1 MPEPNK
7 WLGSNPGPCTYC
19 LGQIIHLCV
28 SAFLLVK
35 GALRTLSM
43 GAGMVSLN
51 KINSLEQCLL
61 YCKCSTVNS
70 YYYSHE
76 TGTLYIFI
84 EALWLWTNGHQ

>member
-1 MPEPNK
+1 MSRFK
-7 WLGSNPGPCTYC
+7 TWPCTYC
-19 LGQIIHLCV
+19 LGQIIHRCV

-43 GAGMVSLN
+43 GAGMERLD
-51 KINSLEQCLL
+51 KIDSLEQCLL
-61 YCKCSTVNS
+61 YCKCSTVIS
-70 YYYSHE
+70 YYYRHE